1 MSPRYYPFIF
11 LRYICKKETSWSNSF
26 EIIYFSRSFSRKF
39 YQRNHEW
46 SNLFSYN
53 RVSNLCKTWSRSEIW
68 SLGGKLH
75 KIPSREG
82 TTYHVPLE
90 RKKKKERR
98 RFRKAQKIRSARR
111 RPPSPRP
118 SQFSLFNREAA
129 SWSRLFFLVTRL
141 ARGWEGRVE
150 YAPRGKTWK
159 LAAFSSHPR
168 ELFRAVHRSNATGA
182 ASWLGGEYETGN
194 DGGFGPSRARP
205 SGWKF
210 ILFDAETSF
219 GGIFFFILKIRHWS
233 LLIFLREK
241 VLGIFRSSDDL
252 LMIFALRFF
261 CTIIFHW
268 LNYSF
273 IVESSNNLFNNNSTI
288 RVYIFYN
295 SWNGRL

>member
-75 KIPSREG
+75 KIPSREQQPI
-82 TTYHVPLE
+82 TFLWKE
-90 RKKKKERR
+90 KKKREESVALSK
-98 RFRKAQKIRSARR
+98 SAKNSLGQTAATLA
-111 RPPSPRP
+111 SPLSIFALQPRGSELIAFVFP
-118 SQFSLFNREAA
+118 RYEAG
-129 SWSRLFFLVTRL
+129 SRMGG
-141 ARGWEGRVE
+141 AGE

-219 GGIFFFILKIRHWS
+219 GGIFFFFILKIRHWS

-261 CTIIFHW
+261 WTMW
-268 LNYSF
+268 
-273 IVESSNNLFNNNSTI
+273 
-288 RVYIFYN
+288 
-295 SWNGRL
+295 